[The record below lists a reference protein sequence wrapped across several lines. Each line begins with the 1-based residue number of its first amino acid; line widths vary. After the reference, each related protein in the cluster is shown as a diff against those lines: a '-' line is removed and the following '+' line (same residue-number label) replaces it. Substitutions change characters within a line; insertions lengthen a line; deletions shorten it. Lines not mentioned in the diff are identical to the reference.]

1 MSLLLSLDTQDLVHM
16 YTKVSN
22 SSHVDMML
30 EDKDKDV
37 PL

>member
-1 MSLLLSLDTQDLVHM
+1 MFLCWDTQDLVRM

-22 SSHVDMML
+22 SSHVDRLL
-30 EDKDKDV
+30 EDKDKNI

>member
-1 MSLLLSLDTQDLVHM
+1 M

-30 EDKDKDV
+30 EDKDKDKDV